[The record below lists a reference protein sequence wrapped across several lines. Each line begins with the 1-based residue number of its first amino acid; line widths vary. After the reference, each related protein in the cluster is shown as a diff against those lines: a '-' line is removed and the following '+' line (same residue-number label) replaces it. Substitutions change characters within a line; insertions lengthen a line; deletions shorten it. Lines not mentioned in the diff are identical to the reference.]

1 MNLGVDLVVEG
12 KIGGVLGMLWASG
25 VWSCILVIWFV
36 CMLILLSA

>member
-1 MNLGVDLVVEG
+1 MNLGVDLVEG
-12 KIGGVLGMLWASG
+12 RIGWVLGMLRASG